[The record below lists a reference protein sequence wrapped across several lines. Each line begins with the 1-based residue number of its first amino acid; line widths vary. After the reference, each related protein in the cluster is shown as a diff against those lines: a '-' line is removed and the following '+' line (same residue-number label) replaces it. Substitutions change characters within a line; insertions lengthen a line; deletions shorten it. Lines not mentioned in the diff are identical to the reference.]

1 MPKYSISFF
10 TEGIFNF
17 INIGR
22 SEVLL
27 PRFMRHD
34 GFLFI
39 I

>member
-1 MPKYSISFF
+1 MPKYSIPVF

-27 PRFMRHD
+27 PRFMKHD
-34 GFLFI
+34 GFLLMS
-39 I
+39 